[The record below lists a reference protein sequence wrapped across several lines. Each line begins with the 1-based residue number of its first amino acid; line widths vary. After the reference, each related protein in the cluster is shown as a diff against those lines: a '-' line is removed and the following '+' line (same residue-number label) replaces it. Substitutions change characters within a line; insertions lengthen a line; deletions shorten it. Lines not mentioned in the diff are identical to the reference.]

1 MIYKLTYDVQL
12 PSMNQIIDS
21 NRKNKFAA
29 AKEKKQYTKLIAYL
43 TKAQMRKSIEKKVD
57 ISCHW
62 YVKNRMTDKDNI
74 AGGIKF
80 LLDGLQ
86 EAQVI
91 KNDGW
96 KEIGNIFHFFEVD
109 KNNPR
114 IELFLTE
121 VEE

>member
-96 KEIGNIFHFFEVD
+96 KN
-109 KNNPR
+109 
-114 IELFLTE
+114 
-121 VEE
+121 

>member
-1 MIYKLTYDVQL
+1 
-12 PSMNQIIDS
+12 
-21 NRKNKFAA
+21 
-29 AKEKKQYTKLIAYL
+29 
-43 TKAQMRKSIEKKVD
+43 
-57 ISCHW
+57 
-62 YVKNRMTDKDNI
+62 MTDKDNI

-109 KNNPR
+109 KDNPR